1 MINLNGQPIEVDL
14 KKGKIKDL
22 LKKLELYEEQVVVLK
37 NGEIVTSGDYFN
49 EEDEI
54 EILEATSR
62 G

>member
-22 LKKLELYEEQVVVLK
+22 LKKLDLYEEQVVILK
-37 NGEIVTSGDYFN
+37 NGEIVTSSDYFN

>member
-1 MINLNGQPIEVDL
+1 MIKLNGQLVEVEIR
-14 KKGKIKDL
+14 KGKIKDL
-22 LKKLELYEEQVVVLK
+22 LKNLDLYEEQVVILK
-37 NGEIVTSGDYFN
+37 NGEIVTSSDYFN

>member
-1 MINLNGQPIEVDL
+1 MIKLNGQPIEVDL

-22 LKKLELYEEQVVVLK
+22 LKKLDLYEEQVVILK
-37 NGEIVTSGDYFN
+37 NGEIVTSSDYFN